1 MNPKAVVYLGLI
13 FAALLTLALGGWIV
27 KGAKTLA
34 GQKRE
39 PSLRPR
45 FA

>member
-1 MNPKAVVYLGLI
+1 MNPKSVSYLGLI
-13 FAALLTLALGGWIV
+13 LAALLVLALGGWIV

-34 GQKRE
+34 GQKRQ
-39 PSLRPR
+39 PDLRPR

>member
-1 MNPKAVVYLGLI
+1 MKVAYIGLI
-13 FAALLTLALGGWIV
+13 FAALLALALGGWIV

>member
-1 MNPKAVVYLGLI
+1 MSPKSIAYLGVI

-27 KGAKTLA
+27 KGAKSLA
-34 GQKRE
+34 GQKRQ